1 MLQGALIYITGFSG
15 SGKSTLARQVVSNLQ
30 TSKGI
35 KAIFLDGDSLRECV
49 HNFDYTS
56 DGRLSMAMY
65 YVKIA
70 KILVDQGF
78 VVVLATISMFDKV
91 REFNL
96 ENFKVYLEI
105 FLDVSLEIRQ
115 KRDSKNFFKNNT
127 VNMAG
132 LHQEAELPKN
142 SHLVFKDEVDTA
154 FASSKILE
162 LFSNLTKS

>member
-15 SGKSTLARQVVSNLQ
+15 SGKSTLAKQVVASLQ
-30 TSKGI
+30 VNKGI
-35 KAIFLDGDSLRECV
+35 KAIFLDGDTLRECV

-56 DGRLSMAMY
+56 NGRMSMAMY

-91 REFNL
+91 RDFNR

-127 VNMAG
+127 INMVG
-132 LHQEAELPKN
+132 LNQEAELPKN

-154 FASSKILE
+154 FASEKILR
-162 LFSNLTKS
+162 LFSDLTQL